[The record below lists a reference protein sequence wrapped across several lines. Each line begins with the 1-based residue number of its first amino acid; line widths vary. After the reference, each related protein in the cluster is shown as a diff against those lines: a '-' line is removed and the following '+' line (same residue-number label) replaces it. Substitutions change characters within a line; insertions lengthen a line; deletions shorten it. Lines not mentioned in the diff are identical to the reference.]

1 MKTTGIWGAAPTRLY
16 KFKKL
21 LQTKFG
27 NNAEICVVGASDGKF
42 VFPFLRSGMKV
53 TAYEIDSTA
62 VHGGEK
68 EFPIAQKIIKKEE
81 YVPNPDRNP
90 IYKKVPSE
98 LRHIQGLKKRAE
110 IEELSALLTIREEN
124 FYKQPPEES
133 YEGVFTSCSIPYQC
147 NFDIPFVQIINSL
160 KKAVKV
166 GGYLYMDYMLPLED
180 CHSWRPE
187 HYIRRGT
194 LKNYFKEDE
203 WKIIHWREQK
213 NPVFEAAHVD
223 RPENH
228 FHRFGYILIER
239 LNNDVAVTEGE

>member
-1 MKTTGIWGAAPTRLY
+1 MKTTSIWGAAPTRLY
-16 KFKKL
+16 KFKSR
-21 LQTKFG
+21 LQSKFG
-27 NNAEICVVGASDGKF
+27 SQAKICIVGASDGKF
-42 VFPFLRSGMKV
+42 VFPFLRSGMAV
-53 TAYEIDSTA
+53 TAYEIDKIA

-68 EFPIAQKIIKKEE
+68 EFPKAQPNVEQEE

-98 LRHIQGLKKRAE
+98 FRQILGLKKRAE
-110 IEELSALLTIREEN
+110 LEGLSELLTIREEN
-124 FYKQPPEES
+124 FYKQPPQES
-133 YEGVFTSCSIPYQC
+133 YEGVFTSCSIPYPS
-147 NFDIPFVQIINSL
+147 NFDIPLAQIMKSL
-160 KKAVKV
+160 LKPVKA

-194 LKNYFKEDE
+194 LNRYFKAGE
-203 WKIIHWREQK
+203 WNMIHWREQR

-228 FHRFGYILIER
+228 FHRFGYILVER
-239 LNNDVAVTEGE
+239 LNNSDVEIEGE